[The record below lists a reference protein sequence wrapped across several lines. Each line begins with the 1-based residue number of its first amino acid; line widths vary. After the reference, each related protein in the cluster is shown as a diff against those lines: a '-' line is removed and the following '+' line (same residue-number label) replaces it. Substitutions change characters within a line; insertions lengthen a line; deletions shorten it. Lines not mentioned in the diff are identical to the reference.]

1 MSKQTPA
8 ELAWEQTEEINQWI
22 RKIQSIHS
30 DAFWGSDFATVAHLH
45 RALAGV
51 MRNYQ
56 KFQKK
61 QEGLQAEVIQ
71 HMIDEA
77 KKEEASE

>member
-8 ELAWEQTEEINQWI
+8 ELATEQEYEIRRWAREIAN
-22 RKIQSIHS
+22 
-30 DAFWGSDFATVAHLH
+30 DALHARMYNDYATIAHLH

-56 KFQKK
+56 RFRRKR
-61 QEGLQAEVIQ
+61 
-71 HMIDEA
+71 DEA
-77 KKEEASE
+77 ETDPS